1 MRLLSHTVTST
12 IFGGGRTLYSSP
24 SPCWRRYQW
33 RRLRCWSPPRP
44 WSPYRTREEA
54 AFLASLLLCVFV
66 TLSLRSH
73 CPGCCLLF
81 RCCWRC
87 CCCRRH
93 RPPFSSVSWLPA
105 DPEATA
111 VNERNR
117 TEISLRLRPSAQF
130 ILSLERQFPKRNAA
144 VP

>member
-12 IFGGGRTLYSSP
+12 IFGGERTLYSSP
-24 SPCWRRYQW
+24 SPRWRRYQW

-54 AFLASLLLCVFV
+54 AFFASLLLCVFV

-81 RCCWRC
+81 RCCWRY
-87 CCCRRH
+87 CCRRH

-117 TEISLRLRPSAQF
+117 TEISQRLRPSAQF
-130 ILSLERQFPKRNAA
+130 VLSLERQFPKRNAA